1 MENKIETRSETNM
14 KFAPH
19 FRIRP
24 RLTTL
29 HQKKEMLQG
38 WSRVFNTDVPE
49 IIISF
54 VDHGDYLFWVTN
66 LMMMSQY
73 FSIRTWFGNKTWK
86 WAAAPL
92 PHHPTRACWRAFLL
106 RILIVN
112 ILRGIFSSFLSITW
126 VQLHTII
133 ILTRPMVPFCTRIN
147 NLLKVFRIKKKISF
161 HFQYSATP
169 FRLIS
174 CNCWCFM
181 IISHRAILNNQRMFL
196 QASWPNR
203 GKDEGGPVGVVPKN
217 NPSYRIDNKKHK
229 TISFGDDKSNS
240 GCLSQLLV

>member
-1 MENKIETRSETNM
+1 MKFAPLFGVRPRQTQIPNIGFLEKKRFLEKIETRSGTNM

-29 HQKKEMLQG
+29 HQKKKVLQG

-112 ILRGIFSSFLSITW
+112 ILSIFSSFLSISTT
-126 VQLHTII
+126 TI
-133 ILTRPMVPFCTRIN
+133 R
-147 NLLKVFRIKKKISF
+147 
-161 HFQYSATP
+161 
-169 FRLIS
+169 
-174 CNCWCFM
+174 
-181 IISHRAILNNQRMFL
+181 
-196 QASWPNR
+196 
-203 GKDEGGPVGVVPKN
+203 
-217 NPSYRIDNKKHK
+217 
-229 TISFGDDKSNS
+229 
-240 GCLSQLLV
+240 

>member
-1 MENKIETRSETNM
+1 MEKIETRSGTNM

-29 HQKKEMLQG
+29 HQKKKVLQG

-112 ILRGIFSSFLSITW
+112 ILSIFSSFLSRIW

-147 NLLKVFRIKKKISF
+147 NLLKVFRIKKKDQFSF
-161 HFQYSATP
+161 SI
-169 FRLIS
+169 FRHTI
-174 CNCWCFM
+174 
-181 IISHRAILNNQRMFL
+181 Q
-196 QASWPNR
+196 
-203 GKDEGGPVGVVPKN
+203 
-217 NPSYRIDNKKHK
+217 IDK
-229 TISFGDDKSNS
+229 
-240 GCLSQLLV
+240 LQLLMFYDYQSPCNPQQPTDVSPGRPTQPGKGRRWTRWHRSKKQPVLQNW